1 MRNKQNT
8 KNTMKEIIYPD
19 ECYKIVGILFGVFK
33 SLGYG
38 LREKDYQEAVAK
50 SLGENNIPFKEQAVA
65 NLLINGKSI
74 RKYYLDFLI
83 NDKIVL
89 EIKAKEKFY
98 RDNIAQVYSY
108 LKSTNLKL
116 GIIAN
121 FTTRGV
127 QFKRIVNI
135 R

>member
-1 MRNKQNT
+1 
-8 KNTMKEIIYPD
+8 MKDIIYSD
-19 ECYKIVGILFGVFK
+19 ECYKIVGALFEVFR

-50 SLGENNIPFKEQAVA
+50 SLEKNDIPFKEQLAG
-65 NLLINGKSI
+65 NLSMDGKNI
-74 RKYYLDFLI
+74 RRYYLDFLI
-83 NDKIVL
+83 DNKIVL

-98 RDNIAQVYSY
+98 EDNIAQVYSY
-108 LKSTNLKL
+108 LKATNLKL

-121 FTTRGV
+121 FTKRGV